1 MTIIAVVDATQ
12 DGGIRDKDAKMKS
25 SYSSKIS
32 VTAIALS
39 CVVAAASLKPSAAL
53 AQGGIRDAEIEA
65 LIGDYSNPVLRA
77 AGLGSQNI
85 RIHLIND
92 RSFNAFVVD
101 GQNMFLHVGAIM
113 KSSTPNQL
121 IGVIAHEAGHIEGS
135 HISRMHTQIARAQQ
149 AALFFQ
155 ILGIASMAA
164 GAFSGGG
171 NDLAEGGA
179 AIMYGGQSAAM
190 RSFLNYKR
198 AEESA
203 ADQAAVRYLNATKQS
218 SRGMIE
224 TFKLFLEQA
233 STAGRGVDP
242 YAQTHPL
249 PQERI
254 ASLQQLASTSPYFA
268 QKDTPELQLRH
279 DMVRAKL
286 DAFINK
292 KNRAAIFR
300 DYPESNQGL
309 PARYAR
315 AIATCYSRG
324 SSAAMPLIDQL
335 IAAQPNNPYF
345 HEFKGQCLMEEGGSM
360 NQAILPLRAAV
371 KLAPRASLIRVLL
384 AQALLASDNN
394 AVINEAV
401 ENLRLAL
408 VTETTN
414 SAAYTQLA
422 NAYARLNRQA
432 DAELATANAYFH
444 RGRYTDAKTQA
455 KRAQSA
461 FPLGSPN
468 WLKADDI
475 INFQPPKSGG

>member
-1 MTIIAVVDATQ
+1 MSVQLVLGRLQ
-12 DGGIRDKDAKMKS
+12 RDKDAEMKAPFS
-25 SYSSKIS
+25 SRFT
-32 VTAIALS
+32 VTIAALS
-39 CVVAAASLKPSAAL
+39 VFVASSTLKPSAVL

-65 LIGDYSNPVLRA
+65 LIADYSNPILRA

-101 GQNMFLHVGAIM
+101 GQNMFLHVGSIM

-135 HISRMHTQIARAQQ
+135 HISRMQTQIARAQT

-155 ILGIASMAA
+155 LLGIASMAA
-164 GAFSGGG
+164 GAFGGGG

-203 ADQAAVRYLNATKQS
+203 ADQAAVRYLNVTKQS

-224 TFKLFLEQA
+224 TFKLFLEQS

-254 ASLQQLASTSPYFA
+254 ASLQQLAVTSPYFG
-268 QKDTPELQLRH
+268 QRDSPDLQLRH

-292 KNRAAIFR
+292 KNRAVVFR
-300 DYPESNQGL
+300 DYPDSNQGL

-315 AIATCYSRG
+315 AIATCYSQG
-324 SSAAMPLIDQL
+324 SRAALPLIDQL
-335 IAAQPNNPYF
+335 IAAQPTNAYF

-360 NQAILPLRAAV
+360 NEAIPPLRTAV
-371 KLAPRASLIRVLL
+371 KLAPRASLIRVML
-384 AQALLASDNN
+384 AQALLASNNN
-394 AVINEAV
+394 AVLNEAV
-401 ENLRLAL
+401 ENLKLAL
-408 VTETTN
+408 VNETTN
-414 SAAYTQLA
+414 AAAFTQLA
-422 NAYARLNRQA
+422 NAYARLNKQA

-444 RGRYTDAKTQA
+444 RGRFTDAKMQA
-455 KRAQSA
+455 KRAQA
-461 FPLGSPN
+461 GFPLGSPN

-475 INFQPPKSGG
+475 INFQPPKRRG